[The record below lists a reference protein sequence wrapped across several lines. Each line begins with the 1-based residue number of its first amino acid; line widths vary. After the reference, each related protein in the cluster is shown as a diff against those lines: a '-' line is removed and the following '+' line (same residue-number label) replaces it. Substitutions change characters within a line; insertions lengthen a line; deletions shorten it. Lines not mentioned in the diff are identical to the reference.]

1 MNKEQ
6 EIETLLEKFYD
17 GTIEQAEEDRLFSY
31 FMNTADVP
39 ARWRA
44 DAILLRTMGAQRY
57 CNRHSRD
64 FAAFVDSHLPSKA
77 AKATKHR
84 RQVRNIF
91 DHYHHRAVAAILLY
105 AVVVCATM
113 HFVDLKFLNH
123 TSDDSYLVAKAEVMP
138 ALYVAK
144 LERQGV
150 FCNDGCDAL
159 EAVSAVY
166 KRLYEI
172 KID

>member
-17 GTIEQAEEDRLFSY
+17 GTIEQAELDRLCSWFLH
-31 FMNTADVP
+31 TDEVP
-39 ARWRA
+39 PKWRA
-44 DAILLRTMGAQRY
+44 DAILLRSIGIERY
-57 CNRHSRD
+57 CNRHKQE

-77 AKATKHR
+77 TKR
-84 RQVRNIF
+84 ITA
-91 DHYHHRAVAAILLY
+91 HHNVFALRPYRAVAAALLCGVVMCG
-105 AVVVCATM
+105 AVR
-113 HFVDLKFLNH
+113 FLSPRLINH
-123 TSDDSYLVAKAEVMP
+123 TLADHHLVAKSEAIP
-138 ALYVAK
+138 LAYVAK
-144 LERQGV
+144 LDSQGV

-172 KID
+172 KIA

>member
-57 CNRHSRD
+57 CNRHSRE

-77 AKATKHR
+77 TKR
-84 RQVRNIF
+84 ITA
-91 DHYHHRAVAAILLY
+91 HHNVFALRPYRAVAAALLCGVVMCG
-105 AVVVCATM
+105 AVR
-113 HFVDLKFLNH
+113 FLSPRLINH
-123 TSDDSYLVAKAEVMP
+123 TLADHHLVAKAEAIP
-138 ALYVAK
+138 LAYVAK
-144 LERQGV
+144 LDSQGV

-172 KID
+172 KIA